1 MSCDKC
7 LIGGHDRLART
18 QCLQHNATWVI
29 NATDDLDYQVNVI
42 ALDQRK
48 SIVGK
53 KILIHI
59 RTRLGLVAHSNTNDL
74 DRAADAA
81 LEVLSLLVE
90 QAVNLSTDCAKT

>member
-1 MSCDKC
+1 MSGDKC
-7 LIGGHDRLART
+7 LIGRHDRLART
-18 QCLQHNATWVI
+18 QCLQHDAAWVI
-29 NATDDLDYQVNVI
+29 NTTNHLDYQVNVI
-42 ALDQRK
+42 PLYQRK

-53 KILIHI
+53 KLLVHI